1 MRRLSSVTS
10 CSSIRASSI
19 SGGKPGVA
27 AEAGVTGEVEL
38 AAGRGRAA
46 RAAVAAAGAGFLATV
61 TRELDLGFACDFAGA
76 FDPAELLAAGR
87 TRTGATGT
95 FLETFF
101 TDDFAASFLD
111 IAQPS
116 PRSWQV
122 ISSEQSEPG

>member
-1 MRRLSSVTS
+1 
-10 CSSIRASSI
+10 
-19 SGGKPGVA
+19 VA
-27 AEAGVTGEVEL
+27 AGET
-38 AAGRGRAA
+38 
-46 RAAVAAAGAGFLATV
+46 AGAGFLATV
-61 TRELDLGFACDFAGA
+61 TRESDLAFASDFAGA
-76 FDPAELLAAGR
+76 FDPAELLATGR
-87 TRTGATGT
+87 TRTGAAGT

>member
-1 MRRLSSVTS
+1 M
-10 CSSIRASSI
+10 
-19 SGGKPGVA
+19 
-27 AEAGVTGEVEL
+27 
-38 AAGRGRAA
+38 AAGE
-46 RAAVAAAGAGFLATV
+46 AAGTGFLATV
-61 TRELDLGFACDFAGA
+61 TRVPDFGFTSGFPEA

-87 TRTGATGT
+87 TRTGAAGT

-122 ISSEQSEPG
+122 ISSEQSEPESSSPDE